1 MFKSSRRP
9 IVFSQSEHLKLAGT
23 LAFLWGNAQFELPSL
38 PRLSVVAGI
47 ALHDRAYG
55 YLDNIP
61 VGEVDDD
68 RWLAVTR
75 QGFFMPCAD
84 PIADLITRQHLLRL
98 VSGHDTPS
106 HHALAQE
113 MRLAIQQQIE
123 QNSLDA
129 ELLMRIDRITKFCDK
144 VSFDFCCEEPAE
156 GQVEVFTSY
165 PRAQVTVLRYQIMG
179 SEITLDPW
187 PLQVGQHAG
196 YLVGYQLEG
205 YPERLDGLVVPY
217 EIRPVTT

>member
-9 IVFSQSEHLKLAGT
+9 IVIPQSEHLKLAGA
-23 LAFLWGNAQFELPSL
+23 LAFLWGNTQFEPPPLA
-38 PRLSVVAGI
+38 RLSVVAGI

-61 VGEVDDD
+61 IGEVDDE

-75 QGFFMPCAD
+75 QGFFMPGAD
-84 PIADLITRQHLLRL
+84 PIADLITRHHLLRL
-98 VSGHDTPS
+98 VSGHDTPP
-106 HHALAQE
+106 HNALAQE
-113 MRLAIQQQIE
+113 MRLVIQQQIE
-123 QNSLDA
+123 QNGLDG
-129 ELLMRIDRITKFCDK
+129 ELLIRIDRMTKLCDT
-144 VSFDFCCEEPAE
+144 VSFDFCCEEPAG
-156 GQVEVFTSY
+156 GQVEVFTRYASEEA
-165 PRAQVTVLRYQIMG
+165 RVLRYQITG